1 MTACSI
7 DYVGRADYFGNLPN
21 LAARVMALA
30 APGQV
35 LLEGFQG
42 FGPEL
47 LHKDELSALLPQQP
61 SMVQGDHDYEAVEVV
76 QLGKYPI
83 KASVHYLAL
92 LFCSRLHGRYLMGKT
107 VQQSLCT
114 SILCCNTG
122 GAASAQG
129 AAKKFF
135 QSKDVLLDPQLCS
148 VACSNLVFL
157 NTDAQHSTSSQ
168 NLSKTGVHTLLL
180 TPVGIPFTC

>member
-1 MTACSI
+1 MGFLQFQGTTVVIACFI
-7 DYVGRADYFGNLPN
+7 DFVGRADYFGNLPN

-47 LHKDELSALLPQQP
+47 LHKDELTALLPQQS

-83 KASVHYLAL
+83 KASVHHLAL
-92 LFCSRLHGRYLMGKT
+92 LFCSSLHRTHLKGKS
-107 VQQSLCT
+107 VQQGLCI
-114 SILCCNTG
+114 SILCHTLG
-122 GAASAQG
+122 VAASVQG
-129 AAKKFF
+129 AVKTDV
-135 QSKDVLLDPQLCS
+135 QS
-148 VACSNLVFL
+148 N
-157 NTDAQHSTSSQ
+157 
-168 NLSKTGVHTLLL
+168 GVD
-180 TPVGIPFTC
+180 